1 MKTILLARVSS
12 KEQEEGQSIPAQV
25 RRLRE
30 YAEKNALAVIHEFQL
45 IESSTKETRKEFN
58 KIVGIIEK
66 SKDCI
71 ALVVDTVDRLQR
83 SFKES
88 VVLLDLLKKGKLTL
102 HFLREG
108 LVLHQNSNSS
118 DLIRWDINVFASRA
132 FVP

>member
-30 YAEKNALAVIHEFQL
+30 YAEKNCMTVIHEFQL

-66 SKDCI
+66 SKECI

-88 VVLLDLLKKGKLTL
+88 VVLL
-102 HFLREG
+102 E
-108 LVLHQNSNSS
+108 
-118 DLIRWDINVFASRA
+118 VFKTRA
-132 FVP
+132 ISPCIF